1 MSQSGCSPFTNLQLQ
16 GVKRLFLKTP
26 LSPTMRSAL
35 SAATHSPL
43 ANFEIIVSDAEE
55 ICDKFMIPWDLTVQ
69 NAQIKASPIAQINQE
84 KIVIGADTVVSLDNE
99 IFGKPSDMEE
109 AVKMLARLSG
119 RTHIV
124 TTGVCIIQKEKNE
137 TFYVNTEVTFKP
149 LSGKEISQYVKVINP
164 LDKAGAYA
172 AQDHGELIIEK
183 YSGSFTNV
191 VGLPMSEVKE
201 TLAHSFNT
209 FPTT

>member
-1 MSQSGCSPFTNLQLQ
+1 MQLLLNMENIILASSSPRRR
-16 GVKRLFLKTP
+16 RLMLEAGF
-26 LSPTMRSAL
+26 
-35 SAATHSPL
+35 
-43 ANFEIIVSDAEE
+43 NFEIIVSDSEE

-99 IFGKPSDMEE
+99 IFGKPSNMEE

-201 TLAHSFNT
+201 ALAHSFNT
-209 FPTT
+209 FPAT

>member
-1 MSQSGCSPFTNLQLQ
+1 MPSLLDMENIILASSSPRRR
-16 GVKRLFLKTP
+16 RLMLEAGF
-26 LSPTMRSAL
+26 
-35 SAATHSPL
+35 
-43 ANFEIIVSDAEE
+43 NFEIIVSDAEE

-69 NAQIKASPIAQINQE
+69 NAQIKASPIAQNNQE

-99 IFGKPSDMEE
+99 IFGKPSDIEE

-201 TLAHSFNT
+201 ALAHSFNT

>member
-1 MSQSGCSPFTNLQLQ
+1 MPSLLNMENIILASSSPRRR
-16 GVKRLFLKTP
+16 RLMLEAGF
-26 LSPTMRSAL
+26 
-35 SAATHSPL
+35 
-43 ANFEIIVSDAEE
+43 NFEIIVSDAEE

-69 NAQIKASPIAQINQE
+69 NAQIKASPIAQNNQE

-201 TLAHSFNT
+201 ALAHSFNT
-209 FPTT
+209 FPTS

>member
-1 MSQSGCSPFTNLQLQ
+1 MDTIILASSSPRR
-16 GVKRLFLKTP
+16 KRLMLEAGFK
-26 LSPTMRSAL
+26 
-35 SAATHSPL
+35 
-43 ANFEIIVSDAEE
+43 FEIIVSDAEE
-55 ICDKFMIPWDLTVQ
+55 ISDKFMIPWDLTVQ
-69 NAQIKASPIAQINQE
+69 NAQIKASPIAQNNQE

-183 YSGSFTNV
+183 YTGSFTNV

-201 TLAHSFNT
+201 ALAHSFNT

>member
-1 MSQSGCSPFTNLQLQ
+1 MPSLLNMENIILASSSPRR
-16 GVKRLFLKTP
+16 KRLMLEAGFK
-26 LSPTMRSAL
+26 
-35 SAATHSPL
+35 
-43 ANFEIIVSDAEE
+43 FEIIVSDAEE
-55 ICDKFMIPWDLTVQ
+55 ISDKFMIPWDLTVQ

-149 LSGKEISQYVKVINP
+149 LSGKEISQYLKVINP

-201 TLAHSFNT
+201 ALAHSFNT

>member
-1 MSQSGCSPFTNLQLQ
+1 MENIILASSSPRRR
-16 GVKRLFLKTP
+16 RLMLEAGF
-26 LSPTMRSAL
+26 
-35 SAATHSPL
+35 
-43 ANFEIIVSDAEE
+43 NFEIKVSDAEE

-69 NAQIKASPIAQINQE
+69 NAQIKASPIAQNNQE

-99 IFGKPSDMEE
+99 IFGKPSDIEE

-201 TLAHSFNT
+201 ALAHSFNT
-209 FPTT
+209 FPNT

>member
-1 MSQSGCSPFTNLQLQ
+1 MPLLSMENIILASSSPRR
-16 GVKRLFLKTP
+16 KRLMLEAGF
-26 LSPTMRSAL
+26 
-35 SAATHSPL
+35 
-43 ANFEIIVSDAEE
+43 NFEIIVSDAEE
-55 ICDKFMIPWDLTVQ
+55 ISEKFMIPWDLTVQ
-69 NAQIKASPIAQINQE
+69 NAQIKASPIAQNNQE

-201 TLAHSFNT
+201 ALSHSINT
-209 FPTT
+209 FPAT

>member
-1 MSQSGCSPFTNLQLQ
+1 MENIILASSSPRRR
-16 GVKRLFLKTP
+16 RLMLEAGF
-26 LSPTMRSAL
+26 
-35 SAATHSPL
+35 
-43 ANFEIIVSDAEE
+43 NFEIIVSDAEE

-69 NAQIKASPIAQINQE
+69 NAQIKASPIAQNNQE

-201 TLAHSFNT
+201 ALAHSFNT

>member
-1 MSQSGCSPFTNLQLQ
+1 MPLLNMDTIILASSSPRR
-16 GVKRLFLKTP
+16 KRLMLEAGFK
-26 LSPTMRSAL
+26 
-35 SAATHSPL
+35 
-43 ANFEIIVSDAEE
+43 FEIIVSDAEE
-55 ICDKFMIPWDLTVQ
+55 ISDKFMIPWDLTVQ
-69 NAQIKASPIAQINQE
+69 NAQIKASPIAQNNQE

-201 TLAHSFNT
+201 TLANSFNT
-209 FPTT
+209 FPAT

>member
-1 MSQSGCSPFTNLQLQ
+1 MPILNMDTIILASSSPRR
-16 GVKRLFLKTP
+16 KRLMLEAGFK
-26 LSPTMRSAL
+26 
-35 SAATHSPL
+35 
-43 ANFEIIVSDAEE
+43 FEILVSDAEE
-55 ICDKFMIPWDLTVQ
+55 ISDKYMIPWDLTVQ
-69 NAQIKASPIAQINQE
+69 NAQIKASPIAQNNQE

-191 VGLPMSEVKE
+191 VGLPMSKVKE
-201 TLAHSFNT
+201 ALAHSFNT
-209 FPTT
+209 FPAT

>member
-1 MSQSGCSPFTNLQLQ
+1 MDTIILASSSPRR
-16 GVKRLFLKTP
+16 KRLMLEAGFK
-26 LSPTMRSAL
+26 
-35 SAATHSPL
+35 
-43 ANFEIIVSDAEE
+43 FEIIVSDAEE
-55 ICDKFMIPWDLTVQ
+55 ISDKFMIPWDLTVQ
-69 NAQIKASPIAQINQE
+69 NAQIKASPIAQNNQE

-201 TLAHSFNT
+201 ALALSFNT
-209 FPTT
+209 FPNS

>member
-1 MSQSGCSPFTNLQLQ
+1 MICCYVLILALFMPLLSMKNIILASSSPRR
-16 GVKRLFLKTP
+16 KRLMLEAGF
-26 LSPTMRSAL
+26 
-35 SAATHSPL
+35 
-43 ANFEIIVSDAEE
+43 NFEIKVSDAEE
-55 ICDKFMIPWDLTVQ
+55 ISEKFMIPWDLTVQ
-69 NAQIKASPIAQINQE
+69 NAQIKASPIAQNNQE

-201 TLAHSFNT
+201 ALAHSFNT

>member
-1 MSQSGCSPFTNLQLQ
+1 MPSLLNMENIILASSSPRRR
-16 GVKRLFLKTP
+16 RLMLEAGF
-26 LSPTMRSAL
+26 
-35 SAATHSPL
+35 
-43 ANFEIIVSDAEE
+43 NFEIIVSDAEE

-69 NAQIKASPIAQINQE
+69 NAQIKASPIAQNNQE

-201 TLAHSFNT
+201 ALAHSFNT
-209 FPTT
+209 FPAI